1 MESCLRENDVGTDWK
16 LQQLP
21 KTDGDFTKWV
31 VRVLT
36 ISVIIIGSLLGSA
49 TLIGL
54 VTVVLGFDDPA
65 NILIGYGFMSVIG
78 DVSREEIQCVGAIYH
93 SD

>member
-1 MESCLRENDVGTDWK
+1 MCVHGSLPLRKSKREQMRK
-16 LQQLP
+16 QLTAA
-21 KTDGDFTKWV
+21 KGDGDFTKWI

-65 NILIGYGFMSVIG
+65 NILIGYGFLCRYRH
-78 DVSREEIQCVGAIYH
+78 VSREEV
-93 SD
+93 